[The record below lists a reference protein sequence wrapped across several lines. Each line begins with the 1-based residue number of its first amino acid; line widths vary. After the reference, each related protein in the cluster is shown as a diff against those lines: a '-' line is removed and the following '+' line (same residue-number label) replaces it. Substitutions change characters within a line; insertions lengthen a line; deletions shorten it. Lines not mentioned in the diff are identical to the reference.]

1 MPTQVRRAPETACR
15 GVRIFRCEAQGIR
28 GEELPQRSEGRIFC
42 RWSVRGLQEIYK
54 IRPEE
59 KESLDGVLSGNARIG
74 FGAVFEQK
82 IAKEFQSNDEQS
94 TDPDQAFGVE
104 EGAGLRTG
112 SRRRH

>member
-1 MPTQVRRAPETACR
+1 M
-15 GVRIFRCEAQGIR
+15 
-28 GEELPQRSEGRIFC
+28 GRIFC

-82 IAKEFQSNDEQS
+82 NAKEFQSNDEKS

-112 SRRRH
+112 SKRTH